1 MYELHCNRE
10 LCTYFIAAAGGAFT
24 WALPSESRR
33 SRRRRRQS
41 AARRLVSWRP
51 VTLSLTEDGP
61 DKLSLVDSPSIRR

>member
-1 MYELHCNRE
+1 MCMNCIRE
-10 LCTYFIAAAGGAFT
+10 WCTYFIAAAGGAFT

-33 SRRRRRQS
+33 SRRRRQS